1 MENPKV
7 PIQSSSSATVDNVVH
22 VPDIPMQ
29 EMHKKD
35 PCLAIVNTELDSPN
49 DILGLNS
56 SPKVWKEMPEF
67 LNVPASDDVLHKV
80 LLCESKLKENNKILK
95 EFEEAKSSNPNIPDQ
110 LPESGTNELC
120 YKTDTSWHRVHK
132 ESEIPSQVM
141 TVSSKNPCS
150 KISTC
155 MDTRREETGEPHVQE
170 LIPVDVKENRNE
182 KPSPCVVQMNYLDQ
196 DSLEFEEH
204 DERKV
209 HKTQNATCIQSQVF
223 LYICGTIIRG

>member
-1 MENPKV
+1 
-7 PIQSSSSATVDNVVH
+7 
-22 VPDIPMQ
+22 MQ
-29 EMHKKD
+29 DMHKND
-35 PCLAIVNTELDSPN
+35 PCLAVVNTEIDSPN
-49 DILGLNS
+49 DILGLNP

-120 YKTDTSWHRVHK
+120 YKTDTSRHRVHK
-132 ESEIPSQVM
+132 ESEIPSEVM
-141 TVSSKNPCS
+141 VVPSKNPCS
-150 KISTC
+150 KKSYVPSC

-182 KPSPCVVQMNYLDQ
+182 KPSQCVVQMNYLDQ

-204 DERKV
+204 DEGKV
-209 HKTQNATCIQSQVF
+209 HKTQNATCIQNQVF
-223 LYICGTIIRG
+223 LYIYGIIIIG